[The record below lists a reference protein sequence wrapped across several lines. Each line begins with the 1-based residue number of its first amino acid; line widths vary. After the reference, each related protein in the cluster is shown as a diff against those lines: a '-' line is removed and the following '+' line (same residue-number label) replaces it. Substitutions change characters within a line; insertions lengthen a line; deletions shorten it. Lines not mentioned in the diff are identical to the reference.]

1 VDYAASCVLARSIS
15 VQLSAVSKEFLA
27 MPEVH
32 FDVRW
37 PDGAR
42 RSYYSPSTA
51 VHRHLRAG
59 ETYLLPDFLARAR
72 TAMQQASE
80 RVRAKYGYTCSSA
93 MDTLSQIEQTAQAF
107 EASTNAEVTVI
118 AMDE

>member
-1 VDYAASCVLARSIS
+1 
-15 VQLSAVSKEFLA
+15 

-42 RSYYSPSTA
+42 CTYYSPSTA
-51 VHRHLRAG
+51 VHQHLRAG
-59 ETYLLPDFLARAR
+59 ERYSVAEFLLKARSALH
-72 TAMQQASE
+72 QASE

-93 MDTLSQIEQTAQAF
+93 MSTLSQIEETAQAY
-107 EASTNAEVTVI
+107 AANDRAEVTVV
-118 AMDE
+118 AMHG

>member
-1 VDYAASCVLARSIS
+1 
-15 VQLSAVSKEFLA
+15 

-37 PDGAR
+37 PDGAQ

-51 VHRHLRAG
+51 VADHLHAG
-59 ETYLLPDFLARAR
+59 ERYTVSDFVTRARA
-72 TAMQQASE
+72 AMHAASE

-93 MDTLSQIEQTAQAF
+93 LDTLGQIEETARAF
-107 EASTNAEVTVI
+107 ESSTDAEVQVVAI
-118 AMDE
+118 SR